1 MTPTSSP
8 ASSVDSQAPLSAP
21 VPGRSPALPARDALV
36 VLALATLPLLAV
48 AGGGFVADDF
58 FFVTVL
64 ERTATPLFQYL
75 TGAVLAMREVPT
87 TFYRPL
93 AMASLLAE
101 IRAFGSDPWALH
113 LSNLVL
119 HAVAA
124 LAVWGIARRL
134 VEGPHARVASI
145 VAALAWAW
153 FPRRVETVAWI
164 SCRPDLLATA
174 LATLGLWMWVEGARG
189 HRTPLRAAGVLAWGL
204 ALLAKES
211 VVALPLALVAW
222 PALEGRVPAG
232 DVLARFTRT
241 AARSVALWPFVL
253 MGAAYFA
260 LRRAATG
267 AWIGGY
273 GTSSLEFSVDTAL
286 KHFAYPAI
294 PPLEFLNRLLT
305 APGVFLPVAVAV
317 ALLTLLVWV
326 AIARALDTRAVAFG
340 ASWWVAAVLPV
351 LPFLPSLTTT
361 FNDRLMY
368 LPGIGVALIAGGW
381 WASGGRAVRVA
392 LAAFFAVTTVQTV
405 AIAARWPVA
414 GAMTARMVDG
424 IAREARNVP
433 ETQPVL
439 VAAVPDSYRGAY
451 VLRNGLQY
459 ALQREGVANPARAAV
474 LSYYLLETTSGSP
487 VEVEAEDTSVL
498 RVHGRDGRAEVMI
511 GDQGLLFHVIAQD
524 EATND
529 RYGRHRAVRFQLD
542 DRALVLV
549 AAPDGVTTLGVL
561 GPSPFADPQVA
572 PRVGPKE

>member
-1 MTPTSSP
+1 
-8 ASSVDSQAPLSAP
+8 
-21 VPGRSPALPARDALV
+21 
-36 VLALATLPLLAV
+36 
-48 AGGGFVADDF
+48 
-58 FFVTVL
+58 
-64 ERTATPLFQYL
+64 
-75 TGAVLAMREVPT
+75 
-87 TFYRPL
+87 
-93 AMASLLAE
+93 LAE
-101 IRAFGSDPWALH
+101 IRAFGSDAWALH
-113 LSNLVL
+113 LSNLAL

-153 FPRRVETVAWI
+153 FPRRVEAEAWI

-222 PALEGRVPAG
+222 PTLEGRVPAG

-253 MGAAYFA
+253 MGAVYFA

-267 AWIGGY
+267 ALVGGY
-273 GTSSLEFSVDTAL
+273 GTSSLEFSVDSAL

-305 APGVFLPVAVAV
+305 EPGAFLPVAVAV
-317 ALLTLLVWV
+317 SLLTLLLWA
-326 AIARALDTRAVAFG
+326 AIARFVDNRAVAFG
-340 ASWWVAAVLPV
+340 ALWWVAAALPV

-368 LPGIGVALIAGGW
+368 LSGIGVALIAAGW
-381 WASGGRAVRVA
+381 WAGGGRAVRIA

-405 AIAARWPVA
+405 ATAARWPLA
-414 GAMTARMVDG
+414 GAMTARIVEG
-424 IAREARNVP
+424 VALEAQRVP
-433 ETQPVL
+433 PSLPIV
-439 VAAVPDSYRGAY
+439 VAAAPDSYLGAY
-451 VLRNGLQY
+451 VLRNGLDH
-459 ALQREGVANPARAAV
+459 ALQRAGVEHPARAAV
-474 LSYYLLETTSGSP
+474 LSHYLLETASESP
-487 VEVEAEDTSVL
+487 VEVEAEDSSGL
-498 RVHGRDGRAEVMI
+498 RVRSRDGRREVMI
-511 GDQGLLFHVIAQD
+511 GDQGPVSRVVAQD

-529 RYGRHRAVRFQLD
+529 RYGRHRDVRFRLE
-542 DRALVLV
+542 DRSLVLV
-549 AAPDGVTTLGVL
+549 ASPRGVIALGVL
-561 GPSPFADPQVA
+561 GPSPFTDPQVE